1 MIKGVNL
8 TGENNQRVHPDN
20 YLYKK
25 LDEAEMTPLHWKIW
39 FLSSMGIFLD
49 GFDLFVISIA
59 LPLII
64 AQFSPGPFM
73 TGMIGAAAVLGA
85 VFGAAIGGRIT
96 DKWGRKAIYII
107 DLVFF
112 LFFSVMTALSWDVL
126 SLVVFRLLLGIGIG
140 ADYPICASYVSEFMP
155 AKNRGRMLIGAFS
168 FQALGMFSAAAVG
181 IAVLSVF
188 PDIFAWRFMLVA
200 GCIPAIIILLFR
212 LKVPESPR
220 WYIEHGQTE
229 KAAEVVKQL
238 IPSIS
243 TEIDGLVIQEGE
255 YYKKIGC
262 KKPHGYGIL
271 FSKKYLKQTI
281 LASVPWFS
289 MDIATYG
296 VGVFTPILIG
306 VMMGTGAEGLTTIAT
321 DFLET
326 EGAAFLDIF
335 LVIGFILNIYLV
347 EKLGRIKLQIIG
359 FTGMIAGLLILATT
373 SFGPSA
379 LPLIMTGFIIFNLL
393 MNMGPNATTFIIPA
407 EIFPTSIRAT
417 GHGFAASTAKLGA
430 AIGIFLL
437 PVLQAG
443 VGLHTTLVIIA
454 GVCLIGIIVT
464 VLFGIETK
472 GLSLEEIERTS
483 AGKPLYIESNIAI
496 D

>member
-1 MIKGVNL
+1 
-8 TGENNQRVHPDN
+8 
-20 YLYKK
+20 
-25 LDEAEMTPLHWKIW
+25 MTPLHWKIW

-59 LPLII
+59 LPLVIT
-64 AQFSPGPFM
+64 QFSPGPVM
-73 TGMIGAAAVLGA
+73 TGMIGAAAVIGA

-107 DLVFF
+107 DLIFF
-112 LFFSVMTALSWDVL
+112 LFFSIMTAMAWDVL
-126 SLVVFRLLLGIGIG
+126 SLVIFRLLLGIGIG

-168 FQALGMFSAAAVG
+168 FQALGMFTAAGVG
-181 IAVLSVF
+181 LLILLIY
-188 PDIFAWRFMLVA
+188 PDVIAWRLMLLA
-200 GCIPAIIILLFR
+200 GCVPAIIILIFR

-220 WYIEHGQTE
+220 WYIEHGQTI

-238 IPSIS
+238 MPAKSP
-243 TEIDGLVIQEGE
+243 EIDDIISQEKK
-255 YYKKIGC
+255 YYEKYEC
-262 KKPHGYGIL
+262 KEPRGYGVL
-271 FSKKYLKQTI
+271 FSRKYIKRTI

-296 VGVFTPILIG
+296 IGVFTPLLIG
-306 VMMGTGAEGLTTIAT
+306 AMMGSGTEGLTTIAI

-335 LVIGFILNIYLV
+335 LILGFLLNIILV
-347 EKLGRIKLQIIG
+347 ERVGRIKLQIIG
-359 FTGMIAGLLILATT
+359 FSGMIAGLLILATT

-379 LPLIMTGFIIFNLL
+379 LLLIMTGFIVFNLL

-430 AIGIFLL
+430 ATGIFLL

-454 GVCLIGIIVT
+454 VVCLVGIIVT

-472 GLSLEEIERTS
+472 GLSLEEIESNST
-483 AGKPLYIESNIAI
+483 GKPLYIESNIAI